1 MTTPCKLS
9 TNRADHIK
17 VFNLDINMNE
27 KNNKII
33 DTCHFALKQF
43 KVYNK
48 Y

>member
-27 KNNKII
+27 KITKLLIRAI
-33 DTCHFALKQF
+33 LH
-43 KVYNK
+43 
-48 Y
+48 